1 MHSTESQSLN
11 SNVTLRSLHREAFD
25 KHLLSIP
32 PGNPS
37 PAFFDHLASCA
48 QELNGSVACQMVLG
62 GSNRPEVDESA
73 VEQVGWPL
81 SWLRGDPCNGRSPA
95 ASQAIVIS
103 RTPVHSIKVDDRL
116 VGMVYEDDDAVY
128 CQLGGVLPNDINAS
142 RKEQARQFFEN
153 MEIALA
159 QAGMEFHHTV
169 RTWLYLDQLLDWYD
183 DFNVVR
189 TQFFRER
196 GVFERLIPASTGIGA
211 SNRNGMAL
219 LGDALA
225 IKPKTDRIQIFPVP
239 SPLQCPA
246 VDYKSSFSRAVEVD
260 TPDYRELYVSGTA
273 SIAPD
278 GRSVHID
285 DIERQVQLTMEVVDA
300 ILVSRS
306 MNWVNATRAI
316 AYFKDMKYLAAFQNY
331 CANNGIS
338 DLPVAC
344 LHADVCRHELLFEIE
359 VETVVEQNTSLGADT
374 AGG

>member
-1 MHSTESQSLN
+1 MNSTESRYFNSSLIR
-11 SNVTLRSLHREAFD
+11 RSLHREAFD

-32 PGNPS
+32 PGSPS
-37 PAFFDHLASCA
+37 PAFFEQLASCA
-48 QELNGSVACQMVLG
+48 QELNGTVACQMVLG
-62 GSNRPEVDESA
+62 GSNRPEVDESMVA
-73 VEQVGWPL
+73 QVGWPL

-95 ASQAIVIS
+95 ESQAIVIS
-103 RTPVHSIKVDDRL
+103 GTPVQPIRVDDRL

-128 CQLGGVLPNDINAS
+128 CQLGGVLPNDIGAS

-153 MEIALA
+153 MELALA
-159 QAGMEFHHTV
+159 QAGLEFRDTV

-183 DFNVVR
+183 DFNAVR

-196 GVFERLIPASTGIGA
+196 GVFDRLIPASTGIGA

-278 GRSVHID
+278 GRSIYVD
-285 DIERQVQLTMEVVDA
+285 DIEQQIRLTMEVVDA
-300 ILVSRS
+300 ILASCAMDWS
-306 MNWVNATRAI
+306 NATRAI
-316 AYFKDMKYLAAFQNY
+316 AYFKDMKYLSAFQDY
-331 CANNGIS
+331 CGQNEIN

-344 LHADVCRHELLFEIE
+344 LHADVCRSELLFEIE
-359 VETVVEQNTSLGADT
+359 VETVTRRSTSLATDT
-374 AGG
+374 TGE